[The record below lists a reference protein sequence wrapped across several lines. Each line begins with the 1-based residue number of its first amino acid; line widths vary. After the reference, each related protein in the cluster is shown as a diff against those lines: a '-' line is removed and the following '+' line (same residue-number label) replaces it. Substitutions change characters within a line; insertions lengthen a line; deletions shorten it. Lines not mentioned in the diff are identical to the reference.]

1 MKTCFIEQTCGL
13 GDILLSIKI
22 ANHFADLGHRVVW
35 PIEHV
40 YQYLPEYI
48 DAPNIEFVDIGESFP
63 ERETYLNLVSQKIGE
78 VAETEDYVYVPLK
91 NSFFSVAAKKIM
103 AETGYHDLANMH
115 GKFAMCSL
123 DSKDWQDA
131 FTLKRNREREER
143 LFKKL
148 KLENGPYHLVNKSF
162 GTPPRWNETLAKEIP
177 TPYGTQRVMMHMDP
191 EFTAFD
197 WFKVLEK
204 ADRIDTVSTSTF
216 YLFEKIDLE
225 CIPTI
230 YSRNTPHRS
239 YNENFGWLQ
248 TFARKPYLYIG

>member
-1 MKTCFIEQTCGL
+1 
-13 GDILLSIKI
+13 
-22 ANHFADLGHRVVW
+22 
-35 PIEHV
+35 
-40 YQYLPEYI
+40 
-48 DAPNIEFVDIGESFP
+48 
-63 ERETYLNLVSQKIGE
+63 
-78 VAETEDYVYVPLK
+78 
-91 NSFFSVAAKKIM
+91 M
-103 AETGYHDLANMH
+103 AETGFHDLANMH

-123 DSKDWQDA
+123 TPSGWQDA
-131 FTLKRNREREER
+131 FTLKRNQEQEEK

-148 KLENGPYHLVNKSF
+148 RLDGVSYHLVNKSF

-177 TPYGTQRVMMHMDP
+177 TPYGLQRIMMHMDP

-197 WFKVLEK
+197 WFKIFEK

-216 YLFEKIDLE
+216 YLFEKADLK

-248 TFARKPYLYIG
+248 AFARKPYLYIG